1 MRLYPDVPRRRLS
14 AAVYDLLLVVLI
26 AALAAIAWRVHEAV
40 NQLAVLGEGVRKAGG
55 AVPFGIGNP
64 VEDLGQRGEDSVHHL
79 ANVLA
84 AITFGIPAVVVIWHF
99 VPRRVAQVRRLN
111 LAARALEGAPTREL
125 AMRAAFALPYERLL
139 AYTRDPLGDLAAER
153 FEPLVAAVLDDA
165 GLKRSAVRARPPDDY

>member
-1 MRLYPDVPRRRLS
+1 MRLYPDVPRRRLA